1 MSIHMD
7 MNRSMESTPN
17 VHPMRLCCM
26 PMLNIHPSIIIIII
40 IIIIIETPHSQRSND
55 LVHRADD
62 YICASNGN
70 IALVLGFDIEYHGSK
85 RATVSI
91 WRARMAPDM
100 GEDGSDILDTLT
112 EGADVIYFSCSV
124 VYERI
129 QANHLLVSLPELMLS
144 VRPMAVSPTRFT
156 SWVRDS
162 ITQIPTRSGTLR
174 LVLAGPG
181 CASRATAQ
189 CN

>member
-1 MSIHMD
+1 
-7 MNRSMESTPN
+7 
-17 VHPMRLCCM
+17 
-26 PMLNIHPSIIIIII
+26 
-40 IIIIIETPHSQRSND
+40 
-55 LVHRADD
+55 
-62 YICASNGN
+62 
-70 IALVLGFDIEYHGSK
+70 
-85 RATVSI
+85 
-91 WRARMAPDM
+91 MAPDM

-144 VRPMAVSPTRFT
+144 V
-156 SWVRDS
+156 
-162 ITQIPTRSGTLR
+162 TQIPTRSGTLR